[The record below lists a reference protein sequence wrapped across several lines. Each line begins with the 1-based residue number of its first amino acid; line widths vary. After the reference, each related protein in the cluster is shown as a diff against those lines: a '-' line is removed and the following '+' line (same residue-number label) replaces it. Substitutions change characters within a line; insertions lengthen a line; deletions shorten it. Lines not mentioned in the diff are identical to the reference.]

1 MPVVHMVM
9 VKVIEGTPDDEVQSV
24 FTAVGGLKDVIA
36 DSGIIEYR

>member
-1 MPVVHMVM
+1 MVM
-9 VKVIEGTPDDEVQSV
+9 VKVKESTPDEVIQSV